1 MWMVGVVVAV
11 SVAAA
16 ALVMTNKLVYGPT
29 GQVREYFHALRTGN
43 GSYARGL
50 LGAQIPEGDA
60 SLLDGD
66 ALRRSVSSL
75 GEVSYE
81 VVETSEDGE
90 HATVR
95 ASYILEG
102 SQQHTDFR
110 LHRSGT
116 HWGFF
121 DKWAIDEAS
130 LPSVK
135 VNIQGVEAATIN
147 NRKVAVDDGAAS
159 FPVFYPGVY
168 AVSYDST
175 VYTAQK
181 VNEVV
186 TAQDA
191 NHAVRMELKPSDN
204 ALSSVKEQVQDHLK
218 KCTQQS
224 TLYPGGCPFEYAFT
238 GRVDSEV

>member
-11 SVAAA
+11 SVATA

-81 VVETSEDGE
+81 VVEPARMVSMRRCVL
-90 HATVR
+90 H
-95 ASYILEG
+95 ILWGGG

-110 LHRSGT
+110 LPFGHALG
-116 HWGFF
+116 
-121 DKWAIDEAS
+121 
-130 LPSVK
+130 LL
-135 VNIQGVEAATIN
+135 IN
-147 NRKVAVDDGAAS
+147 GLLMR
-159 FPVFYPGVY
+159 
-168 AVSYDST
+168 
-175 VYTAQK
+175 
-181 VNEVV
+181 
-186 TAQDA
+186 
-191 NHAVRMELKPSDN
+191 RL
-204 ALSSVKEQVQDHLK
+204 
-218 KCTQQS
+218 C
-224 TLYPGGCPFEYAFT
+224 
-238 GRVDSEV
+238 RR